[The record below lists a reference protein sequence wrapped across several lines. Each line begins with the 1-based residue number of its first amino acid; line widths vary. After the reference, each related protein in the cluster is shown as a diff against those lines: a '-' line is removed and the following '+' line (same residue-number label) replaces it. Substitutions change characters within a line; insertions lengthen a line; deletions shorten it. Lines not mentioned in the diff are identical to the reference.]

1 MYRKSTIRNKKQ
13 VENAKARTQSIFSEP
28 TYAYLAMANE
38 AYIPAGTY
46 KKYGNYRIM
55 SDLKRHGIYH
65 LNLDVVETN
74 KRIGKLKSQYYKKEN
89 GKFLYF
95 KLTNI
100 ISAN

>member
-1 MYRKSTIRNKKQ
+1 MYRKTTIRNKKQ
-13 VENAKARTQSIFSEP
+13 VENVKARTQSIFSEP

-38 AYIPAGTY
+38 AYIPADIY

-65 LNLDVVETN
+65 LNLDVVKIN
-74 KRIGKLKSQYYKKEN
+74 KRIEKLKSQYYKKEN
-89 GKFLYF
+89 GQFLYF
-95 KLTNI
+95 KLANA